1 LELAPRSSGPRPR
14 GALTPELS
22 KAMANKQASAEGV
35 RAGLGAPK
43 TRGLPESGR
52 AGIETGKGE
61 APMKEYDFSAGG
73 KLQRRKADHPEEKVQ
88 YTSSLEEH
96 VLQSISARA
105 PLPKVLNEICSV
117 LDCQIGN
124 VVSLVSLPGDDA
136 GDLEAIARNA
146 ALFGLYTF
154 CSEGVFAESDEL
166 LGFLEMYSSV
176 ARSPNASEF
185 QLIERAMCL
194 AAIAIKRHNEASA
207 QGNCEPRGTMPVR
220 GRLLEWPVLMN

>member
-1 LELAPRSSGPRPR
+1 MSEH
-14 GALTPELS
+14 
-22 KAMANKQASAEGV
+22 
-35 RAGLGAPK
+35 
-43 TRGLPESGR
+43 
-52 AGIETGKGE
+52 
-61 APMKEYDFSAGG
+61 DFSS
-73 KLQRRKADHPEEKVQ
+73 LQRQKANHCADERVQ
-88 YTSSLEEH
+88 YTSRLEEH
-96 VLQSISARA
+96 VLQSISSRA

-124 VVSLVSLPGDDA
+124 VVSLISLPGDDA

-154 CSEGVFAESDEL
+154 CSEGVFGGSGAL

-194 AAIAIKRHNEASA
+194 AAVAINRHNEASRQDNDGMCGNLGA
-207 QGNCEPRGTMPVR
+207 QKRV
-220 GRLLEWPVLMN
+220 LEWPASRN

>member
-1 LELAPRSSGPRPR
+1 MTGHRPR
-14 GALTPELS
+14 E
-22 KAMANKQASAEGV
+22 
-35 RAGLGAPK
+35 
-43 TRGLPESGR
+43 RGKHGR
-52 AGIETGKGE
+52 SHNFQPSRKWDETGKGQ
-61 APMKEYDFSAGG
+61 APMNEHDFSSGG
-73 KLQRRKADHPEEKVQ
+73 KLQRRKAHQHAEEEVQ

-105 PLPKVLNEICSV
+105 PLPKVLNEICNV

-124 VVSLVSLPGDDA
+124 VVSLISLPGDDV

-154 CSEGVFAESDEL
+154 CSEGVFDQSGEL

-185 QLIERAMCL
+185 QLIERGMCL
-194 AAIAIKRHNEASA
+194 AAVAIKRHNEASA
-207 QGNCEPRGTMPVR
+207 EGNFGLHGTMPVR
-220 GRLLEWPVLMN
+220 GRLLEWPVSKN